1 MNRLRQVE
9 VSALDPEQLAP
20 VLGAARMA
28 AFERVAAATR
38 TALTGRAIINVNST
52 GAGGGVAEML
62 RTLLGYSR
70 GVGVDARWLVISG
83 DPAFFRITK
92 RVHNHLYGSPGD
104 GGPLGPAERAHYE
117 QVLAANGTELS
128 ALLRPSD
135 VVVLHD
141 PQPAGLAPAVRRAGA
156 TVVWRCHVGT
166 DTPTADTE
174 LAWEFLRPYVQDADA
189 LVFTRKS
196 FAPSWVDPARVHAIA
211 PSIDPLAVKNQP
223 LSDEVVRGVLVHCG
237 LLANGTAPAPAPTF
251 TRSDGSPGRVDR
263 HADVLQT
270 GPPPPLDAP
279 LVVQV
284 SRWDRMKDMPGVI
297 TAFAEHVHGVADAH
311 LTLAG
316 PSVTG
321 VADDPEGGQELQACM
336 AVWQQLPHPVRA
348 RVHLACL
355 PMADLD
361 ENAAIVNALQRHAAV
376 VVQKSLA
383 EGFGL
388 TVVEAMWKS
397 RPVVGSA
404 VGGIAEQIVPGESG
418 LLVEPTDLAGFGA
431 AVRRLLARPDEAAR
445 LGEAAH
451 RRAYEYFLGDRH
463 LESYAALLTGLLGS
477 GAR

>member
-1 MNRLRQVE
+1 MNRLRQIDLP
-9 VSALDPEQLAP
+9 ALDPERLAP
-20 VLGAARMA
+20 ILGPARMA
-28 AFERVAAATR
+28 AFNQVAAAAR
-38 TALTGRAIINVNST
+38 TAFAGRAIINVNST

-62 RTLLGYSR
+62 HTLLAYSR
-70 GVGVDARWLVISG
+70 GVGIDARWLVISG
-83 DPAFFRITK
+83 DPEFFRITK

-104 GGPLGPAERAHYE
+104 GGPLGPAERRHYE
-117 QVLAANGTELS
+117 EVLTANSTELS
-128 ALLRPSD
+128 TLLRPTD
-135 VVVLHD
+135 IVVLHD
-141 PQPAGLAPAVRRAGA
+141 PQTAGLAPAVRRAGA

-174 LAWEFLRPYVQDADA
+174 LAWEFLRPYVEDVDA
-189 LVFTRKS
+189 LVFTRAS
-196 FAPSWVDPARVHAIA
+196 FAPGWANPARVNTIA
-211 PSIDPLAVKNQP
+211 PSIDPLAAKNQP
-223 LSDEVVRGVLVHCG
+223 MPDDIVRGVLVHCG
-237 LLANGTAPAPAPTF
+237 LLANGAGPPPAPAY
-251 TRSDGSPGRVDR
+251 TRGDGSPGRVDR
-263 HADVLQT
+263 HADVQQT
-270 GPPPPLDAP
+270 GPPPPPDAP

-284 SRWDRMKDMPGVI
+284 SRWDRMKDMPGVM
-297 TAFAEHVHGVADAH
+297 TAFAEHVDGVADAH

-321 VADDPEGGQELQACM
+321 VADDPEGGRELDACTR
-336 AVWQQLPHPVRA
+336 VWRQLPHTLRT

-355 PMADLD
+355 PMVDLD

-404 VGGIAEQIVPGESG
+404 VGGIAEQIVSGESG

-431 AVRRLLARPDEAAR
+431 AVRRLLEHPGEAAR
-445 LGEAAH
+445 LGAAAH
-451 RRAYEYFLGDRH
+451 RRAYEHFLGDRH
-463 LESYAALLTGLLGS
+463 LESYAGLLTSLVAV